1 MKPTDMEDQ
10 LYSLNYSIFKSFG
23 IVRSLIFHHM
33 DQKNTGSQS
42 GDVRGVGG
50 HNNAGAGQ
58 GTEMKET
65 GKK

>member
-23 IVRSLIFHHM
+23 VVRSLIFHHM

-42 GDVRGVGG
+42 GVRGVGG
-50 HNNAGAGQ
+50 ITMLEQGKGQ
-58 GTEMKET
+58 K
-65 GKK
+65 